1 MLKINKILFGL
12 ILLLIVAACKTPQK
26 ATQTDTGLTLPE
38 SYTNQSDT
46 INSGDLNWQS
56 YFQDDNLKSLI
67 QSAITNNFDVLS
79 AVQKIEIAQNQFNL
93 RQSQLLPNAN
103 VVAGAAQRKFGL
115 FTMDGA
121 GNASTNIL
129 PNQVVPEHLRDFQI
143 GLSTSWEAD
152 VWGKLKNSKKAAFAR
167 FSGSI
172 AGKNAIQ
179 SMLIAEIATNY
190 YELLALDNEFDI
202 INENI
207 QIQKASLEIIKI
219 KKEAGILNELAVKQ
233 FEGQV
238 LNSRSFVLD
247 LEQKIKVL
255 ENHLNFLCGRFPQP
269 IIREKAQFNIMQR
282 KLTAGIPSQLLKLR
296 PDIAAVELDLIASK
310 CDVKAAKAAFY
321 PSFTITGNIGFQA
334 FQSALLFQTPESFA
348 YTILGGLTAPLL
360 NRRAIKVQFNTAK
373 VNQVEHLL
381 KYQKTILNGYIE
393 VANELSNIEN
403 LQKIYDL
410 QNQEVYFY
418 EKSVETANDLFRSGR
433 ATYLEVLTVQ
443 RTVLESKIDLLNTKK
458 FQHQAS
464 VKLYKSLGGGW
475 K

>member
-38 SYTNQSDT
+38 SYTNRSDT
-46 INSGDLNWQS
+46 INSGDLKWQS

-129 PNQVVPEHLRDFQI
+129 PNQVVPEHLRDFQM

-190 YELLALDNEFDI
+190 YELLALDNELDI

-207 QIQKASLEIIKI
+207 QIQQASLEIIKI

-269 IIREKAQFNIMQR
+269 IIREKAQFNVMQR

-381 KYQKTILNGYIE
+381 KYQKTILNSYIE

>member
-12 ILLLIVAACKTPQK
+12 MLLLIVAACKTPQK

-46 INSGDLNWQS
+46 INSGDLKWQS

-79 AVQKIEIAQNQFNL
+79 AVQKIEIAQNQFNF

-190 YELLALDNEFDI
+190 YELLALDNELDI

-207 QIQKASLEIIKI
+207 QIQQASLEIIKI

-238 LNSRSFVLD
+238 LNSKSFVLD

-269 IIREKAQFNIMQR
+269 INREKAQFNIMQR

-373 VNQVEHLL
+373 ANQIEGLL

-433 ATYLEVLTVQ
+433 ASYLEVLTVQ
-443 RTVLESKIDLLNTKK
+443 RTVLDSKIDLLNTKK

-475 K
+475 Q